1 MGGEGQE
8 AGTWTVPEKKKNK
21 TQECQLLPPL
31 THVGLTQLLPACGVL
46 GEVQR
51 VLGVPQGWGEENLL
65 QKYRGRG
72 IER

>member
-8 AGTWTVPEKKKNK
+8 AGTWTVPEKKKK